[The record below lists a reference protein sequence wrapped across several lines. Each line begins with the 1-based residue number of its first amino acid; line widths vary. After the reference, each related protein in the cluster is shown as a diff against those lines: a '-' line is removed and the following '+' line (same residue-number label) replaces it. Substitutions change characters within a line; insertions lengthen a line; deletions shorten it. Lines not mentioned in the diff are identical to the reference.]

1 MAGYRAWLR
10 QENQL
15 LICMSMVSEWPI
27 DHLSGNISIF
37 ISGCVSSNGSCD
49 VRFRTT
55 DLCLTQIILKVAT
68 I

>member
-27 DHLSGNISIF
+27 DHLSEIF
-37 ISGCVSSNGSCD
+37 RYSGCVSSNGSCD